1 VKGNGPE
8 RTAFS
13 RASTLVPLQS
23 ENVLC
28 GLYIMAS
35 ENNLF
40 RVPRYF
46 VRTVREAYG
55 TGYALYYCLVCGNKA
70 SKKLVFSLQR
80 GSSYARMPV
89 LHAPALV
96 GCKT

>member
-40 RVPRYF
+40 RVPRY
-46 VRTVREAYG
+46 
-55 TGYALYYCLVCGNKA
+55 LHPYYCLVCGNKA